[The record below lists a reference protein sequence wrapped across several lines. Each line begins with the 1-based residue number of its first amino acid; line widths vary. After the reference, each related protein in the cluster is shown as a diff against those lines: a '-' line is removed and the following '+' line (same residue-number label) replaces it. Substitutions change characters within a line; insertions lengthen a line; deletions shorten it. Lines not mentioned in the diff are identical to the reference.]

1 MGIFSGD
8 NVAIYS
14 GSIDNTTFEGLM
26 EDASIDVDGMSDDIQ
41 ECAYNA
47 IMDINENYSN
57 FMGALALNEL
67 NSIETT
73 GQEFVY
79 TEGVLGDFAS
89 KIKAFLLKIWEKIKS
104 LFKHALMIFNSYSK
118 TDKEFVNKY
127 KQELSKAAT
136 KDLSDFVFK
145 GYSYSNL
152 TEGKVSA
159 AITVID
165 NAKDVGEA
173 AAGSD
178 ATVDYKKLNDNFSD
192 DMEKLRGLVVGAI
205 SKDPGSLTADEF
217 NKELYSALR
226 GDMDEKE
233 ELDDIDVHKLMNELT
248 SSADDKKVA
257 NRAFRDSK
265 KVIDK
270 AIKDAEKNERTY
282 TKENVPVKG
291 NDEDKKEK
299 VNNTVKSYSYGLKW
313 MRESKSLLISLD
325 AAVLN
330 TIKER
335 SRQNKACLIKI
346 VHYKPKNEG
355 AYVESGNFVSGSN
368 FLSGIELK

>member
-1 MGIFSGD
+1 
-8 NVAIYS
+8 
-14 GSIDNTTFEGLM
+14 
-26 EDASIDVDGMSDDIQ
+26 
-41 ECAYNA
+41 
-47 IMDINENYSN
+47 
-57 FMGALALNEL
+57 
-67 NSIETT
+67 
-73 GQEFVY
+73 
-79 TEGVLGDFAS
+79 
-89 KIKAFLLKIWEKIKS
+89 
-104 LFKHALMIFNSYSK
+104 
-118 TDKEFVNKY
+118 
-127 KQELSKAAT
+127 
-136 KDLSDFVFK
+136 
-145 GYSYSNL
+145 
-152 TEGKVSA
+152 
-159 AITVID
+159 
-165 NAKDVGEA
+165 
-173 AAGSD
+173 
-178 ATVDYKKLNDNFSD
+178 
-192 DMEKLRGLVVGAI
+192 MEKLRGLVVGAI

>member
-145 GYSYSNL
+145 GYSYNNL

>member
-8 NVAIYS
+8 NVTIQS
-14 GSIDNTTFEGLM
+14 GSIDNTTFEGLL
-26 EDASIDVDGMSDDIQ
+26 EDASIEVDGMSDDIQ
-41 ECAYNA
+41 ECAFNA
-47 IMDINENYSN
+47 VMDINENYNN

-67 NSIETT
+67 NAMETT

-89 KIKAFLLKIWEKIKS
+89 KIKAFLLKIWEKIKA
-104 LFKHALMIFNSYSK
+104 LFKHALMIFDSYSK

-127 KQELSKAAT
+127 KQQLSKSAV

-152 TEGKVSA
+152 TENKVGA

-165 NAKDVGEA
+165 NAKGVGEA
-173 AAGSD
+173 AAGSGAD
-178 ATVDYKKLNDNFSD
+178 VDYKKLNDDFSD
-192 DMEKLRGLVVGAI
+192 HMEKLRGEIVGAI

-217 NKELYSALR
+217 NKELYTALR
-226 GDMDEKE
+226 GDMEEKE
-233 ELDDIDVHKLMNELT
+233 ELDDIDVHTLMNELST
-248 SSADDKKVA
+248 SAEAKKTA

-265 KVIDK
+265 KAIDK
-270 AIKDAEKNERTY
+270 AIKDAEKNERTQ
-282 TKENVPVKG
+282 TKENVPVKDD
-291 NDEDKKEK
+291 DEEKKKE

-313 MRESKSLLISLD
+313 MRESKSMLVTLD

-330 TIKER
+330 VLKER
-335 SRQNKACLIKI
+335 SRQYKACLIKI
-346 VHYKPKNEG
+346 VHYNPKNEG
-355 AYVESGNFVSGSN
+355 AIGESGNFVTGSN
-368 FLSGIELK
+368 FISGIELK